1 MKFIF
6 SLFISFLVWTP
17 TQAQDI
23 LSKEDQIIS
32 ATQIAPEKERAN
44 ATVIGYNADFNQIVL
59 KKGTGNL
66 ICIANNPKSK
76 SFSVACYHK
85 DLDPMMARGRVL
97 RKLGKNRSEI
107 ETIRAAEAKA
117 GTLKLPKNPSTLYVL
132 YGKKAHYD
140 KDSKKIIDGNIRYV
154 VYIPWAT
161 VENTGLPTAPQVPG
175 GPWIMFPG
183 TYRSHIMITPATK

>member
-1 MKFIF
+1 MKFTL
-6 SLFISFLVWTP
+6 SLLMSFLIWVP

-23 LSKEDQIIS
+23 LSKSDQIIS
-32 ATQIAPEKERAN
+32 ATQVVPEKDRAT
-44 ATVIGYNADFNQIVL
+44 ATVIGYDANYNQTVL
-59 KKGTGNL
+59 RKGTGAL

-85 DLDPMMARGRVL
+85 DLDPMMARGRAL

-107 ETIRAAEAKA
+107 ETIRAAEAKE

-132 YGKKAHYD
+132 YGKKARYD

-154 VYIPWAT
+154 VYMPWAT
-161 VENTGLPTAPQVPG
+161 VENTGLPIAPQVPG

-183 TYRSHIMITPATK
+183 TYRAHIMITPPSK